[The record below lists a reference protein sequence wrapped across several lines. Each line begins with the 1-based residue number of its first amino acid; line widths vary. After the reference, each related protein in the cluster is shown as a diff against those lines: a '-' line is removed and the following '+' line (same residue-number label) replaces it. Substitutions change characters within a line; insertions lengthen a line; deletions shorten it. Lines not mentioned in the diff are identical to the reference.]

1 MSRTETPTMKTLYAA
16 VAASALILG
25 AQSVLAAAD
34 AQLDVSELTCEQFS
48 SYDDDNKGL
57 IMMWFEGYYTEDN
70 EDAVIDFGKMAGHLA
85 KLLIACQADPS
96 QKVLELADH
105 AMED

>member
-1 MSRTETPTMKTLYAA
+1 MKTLYAA
-16 VAASALILG
+16 AAAVALLLG
-25 AQSVLAAAD
+25 AQQALAAAD
-34 AQLDVSELTCEQFS
+34 SQLDVSELTCERFIN
-48 SYDDDNKGL
+48 YDDDNKGL
-57 IMMWFEGYYTEDN
+57 IMMWFEGYYTEED

-96 QKVLELADH
+96 KKVLDLADD

>member
-1 MSRTETPTMKTLYAA
+1 MKNFCAA
-16 VAASALILG
+16 VAAAALV
-25 AQSVLAAAD
+25 ACVQPAFAAD
-34 AQLDVSELTCEQFS
+34 DELDVSEPTCEQFTN
-48 SYDDDNKGL
+48 YNDDNKGL
-57 IMMWFEGYYTEDN
+57 IMMWFEGYYTEED

-96 QKVLELADH
+96 QKVLDLADD